1 MKAAK
6 SYPIIIAALLGLAG
20 CAAGPQVQV
29 SALSSTHYAPTSLVE
44 TLSKAPDRPYTA
56 IAKIHAEAPSGT
68 PSAQVIAIIEK
79 RAAALGADAVILHN
93 ESRSTPAQVQFN
105 PSGGNYQNLSPQITP
120 IYSGEAIRWSS
131 SSK

>member
-6 SYPIIIAALLGLAG
+6 PCLIITALLGLAG

-29 SALSSTHYAPTSLVE
+29 SALSSTRYAPTSLVE

-79 RAAALGADAVILHN
+79 HAAALGADAVILHN
-93 ESRSTPAQVQFN
+93 ESRSSPAQVQFN

-120 IYSGEAIRWSS
+120 IYSGEAIRWEA
-131 SSK
+131 KKP

>member
-6 SYPIIIAALLGLAG
+6 PCLIIIALLGLAG

-29 SALSSTHYAPTSLVE
+29 SALSGTHYAPTSLVE
-44 TLSKAPDRPYTA
+44 TLSKAPDRPYTV
-56 IAKIHAEAPSGT
+56 IAKIHAEAPSAT
-68 PSAQVIAIIEK
+68 PPAQVIAIIEK

-93 ESRSTPAQVQFN
+93 ESRSSPAQVQFN
-105 PSGGNYQNLSPQITP
+105 PSGGNYQNLSPQVTP

-131 SSK
+131 SRK

>member
-6 SYPIIIAALLGLAG
+6 PYLIITVLLGLAG

-29 SALSSTHYAPTSLVE
+29 NALSSTRYAPTSLVE

-56 IAKIHAEAPSGT
+56 IANIHAEAPTGT
-68 PSAQVIAIIEK
+68 PPAQVIAIIEK

-105 PSGGNYQNLSPQITP
+105 PSGGNYQNLPPQLTP

>member
-6 SYPIIIAALLGLAG
+6 SYPIVIAALLGLAG

-29 SALSSTHYAPTSLVE
+29 SALSGTHYAPTSLVE
-44 TLSKAPDRPYTA
+44 TLGKAPDRPYTT
-56 IAKIHAEAPSGT
+56 IAKIHAEAPAGT

-93 ESRSTPAQVQFN
+93 ESHSTPAQVQFN
-105 PSGGNYQNLSPQITP
+105 PSGGNYQNLPPQITP
-120 IYSGEAIRWSS
+120 IYSGEAIRWDT
-131 SSK
+131 KKP